1 MKAKLT
7 IFAMLLFAF
16 VMVPAGADYHN
27 EEKEDRGS
35 DKWVQNQLEKQRR
48 NLGKL
53 LSGCIPG
60 VGLGCGKALSDHTDG
75 GLEQLKETSEDVLKD
90 SDEW

>member
-7 IFAMLLFAF
+7 IFIMLLFTF

-35 DKWVQNQLEKQRR
+35 DKWVVEKLKEQSR
-48 NLGKL
+48 NVGKL
-53 LSGCIPG
+53 LSGCIAG
-60 VGLGCGKALSDHTDG
+60 VGLGCGKALSDHTDE
-75 GLEQLKETSEDVLKD
+75 GLEQLKETSEEVLKE
-90 SDEW
+90 SNSW